1 MTTSA
6 PSMDLLGEAADWL
19 VCFQSGEVTERERAR
34 FERWR
39 ASSPLHAAAWQRAEA
54 VLGDFAAL
62 PPDTARQT
70 LSRLKAPRRRQA
82 MQVLGL
88 MLAAAPASWLAWR
101 ELPSWTAD
109 LRTAT
114 GEQRTIALEDGT
126 RLVLNT
132 ASAVDVRY
140 TAEARR
146 LHLLAGEILVST
158 GREQGQLP
166 PLIVQT
172 EHGAMRARDTP
183 KLRFAVRLL
192 ARATRLSV
200 FDGALA
206 VTPARAA
213 TVTARAG
220 QELEFTSSAVG
231 EAHAVQPSAALWEK
245 GMLVAKDMRL
255 ADLLDELARYRRG
268 IVRVDPS
275 VANLRVSGAF
285 PVHDFER
292 SLQLLRQTLG
302 LQTSSVGPYWITLQ
316 STFNNRSE

>member
-19 VCFQSGEVTERERAR
+19 VCLQSGEMTERERAR

-70 LSRLKAPRRRQA
+70 LSRLKAPRRQA

-101 ELPSWTAD
+101 ELPSWNAD

-132 ASAVDVRY
+132 TSAVNVRY
-140 TAEARR
+140 TGDARR

-158 GREQGQLP
+158 GREQGQFP

-192 ARATRLSV
+192 ASATRLSV

-206 VTPARAA
+206 VMPARATPV

-220 QELEFTSSAVG
+220 QELEFTSSAVD
-231 EAHAVQPSAALWEK
+231 ETHAVQPTAALWEK

-255 ADLLDELARYRRG
+255 ATLLDELARYRRG
-268 IVRVDPS
+268 IVRCDPAIAS
-275 VANLRVSGAF
+275 LRVSGAF

-292 SLQLLRQTLG
+292 SLGLLRQTLG
-302 LQTSSVGPYWITLQ
+302 LRTSSIGPYWITVQ
-316 STFNNRSE
+316 RPPEK